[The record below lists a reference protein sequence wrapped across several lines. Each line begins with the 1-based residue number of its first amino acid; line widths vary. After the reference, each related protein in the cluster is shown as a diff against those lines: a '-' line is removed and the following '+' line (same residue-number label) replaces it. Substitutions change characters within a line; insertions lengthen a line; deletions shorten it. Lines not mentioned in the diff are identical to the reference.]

1 MYPNMTEE
9 LLDPRPEDVPALK
22 KELSEGVEKY
32 RADMDKDFLK
42 EKLEEL
48 KAADTD
54 IVEKQLPHSPP
65 ALQFLKYAQQEP
77 PKRIPSK

>member
-42 EKLEEL
+42 EKLEE
-48 KAADTD
+48 T
-54 IVEKQLPHSPP
+54 ESSRYRH
-65 ALQFLKYAQQEP
+65 
-77 PKRIPSK
+77 R

>member
-1 MYPNMTEE
+1 MLKS
-9 LLDPRPEDVPALK
+9 LLLSVSYTHLALK

-54 IVEKQLPHSPP
+54 IVEKDV
-65 ALQFLKYAQQEP
+65 Y
-77 PKRIPSK
+77 KRQGVC